1 MKEAGMGSSFAEAAA
16 DRTGCAVIFAGS
28 ASDRPHVEKIER
40 SLDEFGVPHEV
51 RICSAH
57 KEPERLMGILREY
70 EGLGAPIAYIAVAG
84 GTDALSGTL
93 SFHALAPVISCP
105 PDPPN
110 PSCLSNPPGSSKAV
124 IYDPRNAGRFVAQ
137 LFAAHNPQI
146 AERLRRS
153 RDEKIRALEAS
164 DREGR

>member
-1 MKEAGMGSSFAEAAA
+1 MESSFAEAAA
-16 DRTGCAVIFAGS
+16 GRTGCAVILAGS
-28 ASDRPHVEKIER
+28 ASDRPHVEKIAQ
-40 SLDEFGVPHEV
+40 SLEGFGVPYEV

-70 EGLGAPIAYIAVAG
+70 EALGGAIAYIAVAG

-110 PSCLSNPPGSSKAV
+110 PSCLSNPPGSSNAV
-124 IYDPRNAGRFVAQ
+124 IYAPVNAGRFVAQ
-137 LFAAHNPQI
+137 LFAAHNPLI

-153 RDEKIRALEAS
+153 RDEKVRALESS
-164 DREGR
+164 DRERR